1 MKHKKDSIRF
11 IESCYR
17 LYEQKMY
24 GYAYRILKDAG
35 LAEDAVQNSFLRL
48 MKRETFFQDP
58 ESEECKR
65 YIITVVRNAA
75 IDLFNERRKSQEM
88 ICLSNDDELFEQAV
102 LDESEQGAEEHE
114 WLLDHM
120 KQLSEDYRRVV
131 LCIAGRNMSVR
142 ETAKHLGIS
151 EVNVRKRYERA
162 KKKLVRMREEQKD
175 VYIPTQKKPKVLTLV
190 QIVPEHQK
198 KTGKG
203 EDEYEGNQ
211 YGFIRYNG

>member
-75 IDLFNERRKSQEM
+75 IDLYNERRKSQEM
-88 ICLSNDDELFEQAV
+88 ICLSNDDEFFEQAV
-102 LDESEQGAEEHE
+102 LDESEHGTEEHE
-114 WLLDHM
+114 WLVDHM
-120 KQLSEDYRRVV
+120 EQLSEDYRRVV

-151 EVNVRKRYERA
+151 EANVRKRYERA

-175 VYIPTQKKPKVLTLV
+175 IYIPPQKKPKVLTFV

>member
-1 MKHKKDSIRF
+1 MKHKKESIRF
-11 IESCYR
+11 IERCYK

-24 GYAYRILKDAG
+24 GYAYHILKDSG

-48 MKRETFFQDP
+48 MKREAFFQDP
-58 ESEECKR
+58 ESEECKK

-75 IDLFNERRKSQEM
+75 IDLFNERRKSQK
-88 ICLSNDDELFEQAV
+88 IIYLSYDDEVFEQAV
-102 LDESEQGAEEHE
+102 LDESEQGGEEHE
-114 WLLDHM
+114 WLVDNM
-120 KQLSEDYRRVV
+120 EQLSEDYRRVV

-151 EVNVRKRYERA
+151 EANVRKRYERA
-162 KKKLVRMREEQKD
+162 KKKLIQMREE
-175 VYIPTQKKPKVLTLV
+175 I
-190 QIVPEHQK
+190 PEHQK

-211 YGFIRYNG
+211 YRFTRYNG